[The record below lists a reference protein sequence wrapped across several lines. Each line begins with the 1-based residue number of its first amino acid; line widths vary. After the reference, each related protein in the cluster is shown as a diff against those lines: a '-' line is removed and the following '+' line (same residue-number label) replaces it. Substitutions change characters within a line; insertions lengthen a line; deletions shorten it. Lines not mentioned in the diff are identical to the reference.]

1 VSAVSPPAAFVLQ
14 VLVVEDEVNLAH
26 VFRDCVIALGHQAE
40 VVGSAEAALE
50 RLQVAPPHVIILDV
64 NLPGMSGMDFLALS
78 VVRDFGIPIIVVSGF
93 VTEEQARECLRL
105 GALEFLAKPV
115 PLEVLG
121 TVLDHVAV
129 FAHPPDT
136 GPQERRQAGRLP
148 VTLPLRVTA
157 ELGGVATGAVIEVSA
172 TGLRARLDR
181 ALEPGTAVRLSI
193 GLPDGGAPL
202 DALALVV
209 RSDTDRTVAFWFL
222 DLTPPEV
229 ERLLARAQARAARG
243 VAGEGG
249 IAERSPSA
257 E

>member
-1 VSAVSPPAAFVLQ
+1 VSAVRPPAAFVLQ
-14 VLVVEDEVNLAH
+14 VLVVEDEVNLGL
-26 VFRDCVIALGHQAE
+26 VFRDCVVALGHQAE

-50 RLQVAPPHVIILDV
+50 RLRVAPPHVIILDV
-64 NLPGMSGMDFLALS
+64 NLPGMSGMDFLSLP
-78 VVRDFGIPIIVVSGF
+78 VVRDAGIPIVVVSGF
-93 VTEEQARECLRL
+93 VTEEQARDCLRL

-129 FAHPPDT
+129 FARPPDVK
-136 GPQERRQAGRLP
+136 PLERRLAGRLP

-181 ALEPGTAVRLSI
+181 ALEPGTAARLAI
-193 GLPDGGAPL
+193 ALPDGGAPL

-209 RSDTDRTVAFWFL
+209 RSDSDRTVAFWFL
-222 DLTPPEV
+222 DLTPAEV
-229 ERLLARAQARAARG
+229 ERLLARAQARLPR
-243 VAGEGG
+243 
-249 IAERSPSA
+249 
-257 E
+257 

>member
-64 NLPGMSGMDFLALS
+64 NLPGMSGMDFLGLP
-78 VVRDFGIPIIVVSGF
+78 VVRDSGIPIIVVSGF

-129 FAHPPDT
+129 FAHPPDA
-136 GPQERRQAGRLP
+136 GPQERRRAGRLP

-157 ELGGVATGAVIEVSA
+157 ELGGVATGAPGWIAPWSRGRRRGCRSGCRMAGRRWMRWRWSSA
-172 TGLRARLDR
+172 PTPTARSHS
-181 ALEPGTAVRLSI
+181 GSST
-193 GLPDGGAPL
+193 
-202 DALALVV
+202 
-209 RSDTDRTVAFWFL
+209 
-222 DLTPPEV
+222 
-229 ERLLARAQARAARG
+229 
-243 VAGEGG
+243 
-249 IAERSPSA
+249 
-257 E
+257 